1 MFSKKVVSHPIL
13 KFSKE
18 LILAGSSSEEYKNK
32 FIDRIFELKAAK
44 EFTEL
49 GEDEASARQ
58 ELESLY
64 LKTLDSV

>member
-13 KFSKE
+13 KFSKQF
-18 LILAGSSSEEYKNK
+18 ILAGDHSKEYKSK

-44 EFTEL
+44 EFTEI
-49 GEDEASARQ
+49 GEDKASARR

-64 LKTLDSV
+64 LEILQDL